1 MAHTSLRMLELGDV
15 PALTA
20 LLQANRDHLRPWEPA
35 RSDDF
40 FTAAEQE
47 RRARAALADAEAGV
61 AVPFLVT
68 AGGDILGRVTLS
80 GVVRGALQSC
90 AIGYWIR
97 ADRLGEGHA
106 TRAVGLA
113 VAHAFEHLGLH
124 RVQAETVPENVASQ
138 TVLRRNG
145 FTEYGLAARYLKIN
159 GQWRDHRMF
168 QVLCDDA
175 V

>member
-15 PALTA
+15 PELTA
-20 LLQANRDHLRPWEPA
+20 LLQANRDHLRPWEPT

-40 FTAAEQE
+40 FTEAEQE
-47 RRARAALADAEAGV
+47 RRARAALADAEAKTS
-61 AVPFLVT
+61 VPLLVT
-68 AGGDILGRVTLS
+68 AGGDILGRLTLS

-113 VAHAFEHLGLH
+113 VAHAFEKLGLH

-145 FTEYGLAARYLKIN
+145 FTEYGVAPRYLKID

-168 QVLCDDA
+168 QLLCDDA
-175 V
+175 A